1 MKAVLIKLFFWMIV
15 VPVASEDTTKVIIRE
30 IESNNTTLS
39 VLRSRIEAGKLSNMT
54 VIFLSDPQVTLN
66 YLWGNPAVI
75 GNRIELSVIQSF
87 DFPTTYIYRN
97 RIANEQ
103 NNNLELKYQS
113 EKLLILNEARK
124 CYVELSFA
132 NNRLKEYQNR
142 QQNAKQVFTL
152 IQKLADI
159 GEVNALELN
168 KAKLNYEIVS
178 ADLEQIRSDKKAV
191 LSRLKALN
199 GGKDVKH
206 TEFTE
211 SITMLPVDFE
221 SWYSKA
227 EMNNPVL
234 RFAKGQIGIAQKQ
247 IKLKK
252 AERLPRF
259 STGYMSEN
267 VGVETFRGVVLGFT
281 VPLWEQKNTVKHAKL
296 QLESLELEMQDT
308 RIQLYTMFAGLY
320 ERYSDMQKRIMLYRE
335 TIDNFH
341 NNDLLLKSLAAG
353 EISVLTYIRELEY
366 FYDIKDK
373 LLESERDAG
382 IYKAELQA
390 FDVFNEEN

>member
-1 MKAVLIKLFFWMIV
+1 MIV

-54 VIFLSDPQVTLN
+54 GIFLSDPQVTLN